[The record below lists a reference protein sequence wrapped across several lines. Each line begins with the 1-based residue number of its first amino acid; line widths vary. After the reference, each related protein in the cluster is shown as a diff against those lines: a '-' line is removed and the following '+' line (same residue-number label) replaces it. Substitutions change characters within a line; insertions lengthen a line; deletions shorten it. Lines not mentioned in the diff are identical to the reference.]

1 MSARADVVEV
11 ELEVDGQSTV
21 VEGFPH
27 ILGDLVSNLCSNAI
41 RYNRPGGSVRM
52 WVGERDGYP
61 VVEVA
66 DTGIG
71 IPAEAQGKVFERFY
85 RVETS
90 RSRASGGTGLG
101 LAIVKHAAMLHS
113 AEVVLESALD
123 VGTTITVIFPAR

>member
-1 MSARADVVEV
+1 
-11 ELEVDGQSTV
+11 
-21 VEGFPH
+21 
-27 ILGDLVSNLCSNAI
+27 
-41 RYNRPGGSVRM
+41 M